1 MRQVLLQTEKAGVT
15 PPELGWLHANI
26 VRGSKIDCIAS
37 TGAGQGLRYHGM
49 KLQNRGGE
57 QESAG
62 RAKITFY
69 SYRCSGMRTDQS
81 ILRSVLTGC
90 SALYAVPRSH
100 FPKYLF
106 VLVAALAFAPWVRPQ
121 DDPLNKVHVPPP
133 SAATPATPA
142 AGAPAGA
149 EAPAVTGT
157 AATRARPGA
166 LIRMNVDMVLV
177 PVTVTD
183 PMNRLVTGLEKED
196 FQVYENNGQQA
207 IRTFASEDAP
217 VSIGIIFDLS
227 GSMTSKL
234 LRARESI
241 LQFIKT
247 ANPEDEFFVIG
258 FNDRPELIEDFTNS
272 VDDIQARLATVRSGH
287 RTALLDAIYYGV
299 AKMKE
304 ARHERKALLVV
315 SDGGDN
321 RSRYTEGEV
330 RSQVRE
336 SDVEIYAIGIFDPY
350 AATPEERTGP
360 LLLNE
365 LSEETGGRMFRV
377 DDLSEMSDIAE
388 KISTEL
394 RNQYVIG
401 YTPKDLR
408 RDGKW
413 RKVKVK
419 LNPPQGLPPLTVHAR
434 TGYYA
439 PLQ

>member
-1 MRQVLLQTEKAGVT
+1 MTHFLDLRPVPARSSLLRRFTLAV
-15 PPELGWLHANI
+15 
-26 VRGSKIDCIAS
+26 
-37 TGAGQGLRYHGM
+37 GL
-49 KLQNRGGE
+49 
-57 QESAG
+57 
-62 RAKITFY
+62 
-69 SYRCSGMRTDQS
+69 
-81 ILRSVLTGC
+81 
-90 SALYAVPRSH
+90 
-100 FPKYLF
+100 
-106 VLVAALAFAPWVRPQ
+106 AALLSLASPARGQ
-121 DDPLNKVHVPPP
+121 DDQLNKVHVKPP
-133 SAATPATPA
+133 SAATTTPA
-142 AGAPAGA
+142 EPKGVEPK
-149 EAPAVTGT
+149 AVTGPEGLK
-157 AATRARPGA
+157 AHPGSI
-166 LIRMNVDMVLV
+166 IRMNVDLVLV

-183 PMNRLVTGLEKED
+183 PMNRLVTGLEQED
-196 FQVYENNGQQA
+196 FRVFENNGQQQ
-207 IRTFASEDAP
+207 IKSFAAEDAP

-227 GSMTSKL
+227 GSMNSKL
-234 LRARESI
+234 VRAKESI

-247 ANPEDEFFVIG
+247 ANPQDEFFVIG

-272 VDDIQARLATVRSGH
+272 PEEIQARLATVRSGH

-299 AKMKE
+299 SKMRE
-304 ARHERKALLVV
+304 ARHERKALLIV

-336 SDVEIYAIGIFDPY
+336 SDVEIYAMGIFDPY

-365 LSEETGGRMFRV
+365 LCEETGGRMFRV
-377 DDLSEMSDIAE
+377 DDVSEMSDIAE

-401 YTPKDLR
+401 YTPRDLR

-419 LNPPQGLPPLTVHAR
+419 LKPPQGLPPLTVHAR

>member
-1 MRQVLLQTEKAGVT
+1 MIPSDKQVTIGEEQASTKRANIAFNLGEREMKRQPDRRRSRATNERRLAGV
-15 PPELGWLHANI
+15 L
-26 VRGSKIDCIAS
+26 
-37 TGAGQGLRYHGM
+37 
-49 KLQNRGGE
+49 NRF
-57 QESAG
+57 
-62 RAKITFY
+62 R
-69 SYRCSGMRTDQS
+69 
-81 ILRSVLTGC
+81 
-90 SALYAVPRSH
+90 
-100 FPKYLF
+100 
-106 VLVAALAFAPWVRPQ
+106 VAALMAFLLPGAVMLAQ
-121 DDPLNKVHVPPP
+121 DDPLNKVHVTPPP
-133 SAATPATPA
+133 SATPAT
-142 AGAPAGA
+142 GAPAGA
-149 EAPAVTGT
+149 QAPALTGR
-157 AATRARPGA
+157 ASVKARPGE
-166 LIRMNVDMVLV
+166 LLRMNVDMVLV

-196 FQVYENNGQQA
+196 FQVYENSGEQK
-207 IRTFASEDAP
+207 ISSFASEDAP

-258 FNDRPELIEDFTNS
+258 FNDRPELIEDFTSS
-272 VDDIQARLATVRSGH
+272 VEDIQARLATVQSGH

-299 AKMKE
+299 QKMRE
-304 ARHERKALLVV
+304 ARHQRKALLVV

-336 SDVEIYAIGIFDPY
+336 SDVEIYSIGIFDPY

-360 LLLNE
+360 QLLNE
-365 LSEETGGRMFRV
+365 LSEETGGRLYRV
-377 DDLSEMSDIAE
+377 DDLSEMGDIAE

-401 YTPKDLR
+401 YTPKEIS

-419 LNPPQGLPPLTVHAR
+419 LNPPPGLPQLTVHAR

>member
-1 MRQVLLQTEKAGVT
+1 MKRLLNWQEAARESSLRTGLLAVCACLAAFVCVPGVN
-15 PPELGWLHANI
+15 A
-26 VRGSKIDCIAS
+26 
-37 TGAGQGLRYHGM
+37 
-49 KLQNRGGE
+49 
-57 QESAG
+57 
-62 RAKITFY
+62 
-69 SYRCSGMRTDQS
+69 
-81 ILRSVLTGC
+81 
-90 SALYAVPRSH
+90 
-100 FPKYLF
+100 
-106 VLVAALAFAPWVRPQ
+106 Q
-121 DDPLNKVHVPPP
+121 DNPLDKVHVPPP
-133 SAATPATPA
+133 AATTPGT
-142 AGAPAGA
+142 GAPAGVD
-149 EAPAVTGT
+149 APAATG
-157 AATRARPGA
+157 AGKAKPGS

-177 PVTVTD
+177 PITVTD
-183 PMNRLVTGLEKED
+183 PMNRLVTGLEQED
-196 FQVYENNGQQA
+196 FQVYENNGEQK
-207 IRTFASEDAP
+207 IRSFAAEDAP

-234 LRARESI
+234 IRARESI

-258 FNDRPELIEDFTNS
+258 FNDRPELIEDFTSS
-272 VDDIQARLATVRSGH
+272 VEDIQARLATVRSGH

-304 ARHERKALLVV
+304 AKHERKALLVV

-330 RSQVRE
+330 RAQVRE
-336 SDVEIYAIGIFDPY
+336 SDVEIYSIGIFDPY

-360 LLLNE
+360 ILLNE
-365 LSEETGGRMFRV
+365 LCEETGGRLFRV
-377 DDLSEMSDIAE
+377 DDVSEMSDIAE

-401 YTPKDLR
+401 YAPKNMS

-419 LNPPQGLPPLTVHAR
+419 LNPPSGLPPLTVHAR